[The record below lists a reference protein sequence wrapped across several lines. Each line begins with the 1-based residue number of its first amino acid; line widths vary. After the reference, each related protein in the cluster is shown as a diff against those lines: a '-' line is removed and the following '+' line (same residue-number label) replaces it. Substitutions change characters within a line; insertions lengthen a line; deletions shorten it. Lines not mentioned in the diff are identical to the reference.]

1 MDDLEKYI
9 DLSLI
14 KLNSYRLLSKIGNQ
28 TGFPYNL
35 DIDDSKELKLAAKK
49 EYLKPKRG
57 GSKGQ
62 ILVFLI

>member
-1 MDDLEKYI
+1 MKDLEKYI

-14 KLNSYRLLSKIGNQ
+14 KLGAYRLLSKIDNQ

-35 DIDDSKELKLAAKK
+35 DIDDSDELKVVAKK
-49 EYLKPKRG
+49 EYMKSKIG
-57 GSKGQ
+57 GSEEQ